1 MGERENGDYGTV
13 QVVYVGK
20 IGKFLFDRPE
30 ISIDNVRICFQFIN
44 FFFLVN
50 QLFDQVFII
59 LDDV

>member
-30 ISIDNVRICFQFIN
+30 ISIDNVRICFQFIIF
-44 FFFLVN
+44 FFFL
-50 QLFDQVFII
+50 
-59 LDDV
+59 